1 VNLSD
6 AAGFPKPDQPPDFSN
21 RSQPG
26 QPPTDARPGES
37 SAPPPPNT
45 ATEQA
50 EETTFRVFGH
60 MAELAPERRE
70 GEVARDMVVPVCISE
85 IIGSDRVSTG
95 GARIYLSG
103 LYPDARRPKDA
114 IEQMLF
120 DQAAIAHQRLAQ
132 LQAQAHKAK
141 TLEAAK
147 VYNQAATRL
156 MGEFRRFAL
165 AIKQY
170 QQPPSAKSFAV
181 IHQQNVAAGTAG
193 QQNSYVDQSK
203 PGETQVSLSSRQTEL
218 GDKAQVEP
226 IGGRFGAE
234 NEESAESC
242 CGDNQRIKAP
252 TLG

>member
-1 VNLSD
+1 VNLFE
-6 AAGFPKPDQPPDFSN
+6 AAGFPEPGQPPDFSN
-21 RSQPG
+21 RPQPG
-26 QPPTDARPGES
+26 QTPADARPGE
-37 SAPPPPNT
+37 PPASPTPK
-45 ATEQA
+45 AAAEPA
-50 EETTFRVFGH
+50 EETTLRVFGH

-70 GEVARDMVVPVCISE
+70 GEVARDMVVPACISE

-95 GARIYLSG
+95 GARIYLSS
-103 LYPDARRPKDA
+103 LYPDAKRPKDA
-114 IEQMLF
+114 IQQMLF
-120 DQAAIAHQRLAQ
+120 DQATIAHQRLAQ
-132 LQAQAHKAK
+132 LQALAHNSK

-193 QQNSYVDQSK
+193 QRNSYVDQSR

-218 GDKAQVEP
+218 GDKAHVEP